1 MMQKSSSRLKDQSK
15 KSVYKILNEHLNP
28 EKDAQAFIKL
38 NGIEAI
44 TATAKFL
51 TRSIESIINAWAQ
64 INSREKIFLLGSI
77 ITFLF
82 AFALGAV
89 RRFFMVPVSNIP
101 AQGSTLMQYKLL
113 FLLLFIVFTW
123 SFFISLAIGQTKNET
138 ATIESTFNKIESDQE
153 GDKECVRE
161 LSNFSKYELKSAKEQ
176 IGLHIKSIQL
186 REKTSSSLLP
196 LFAIALVVLAID
208 LLNIPIRFLTNNLL
222 HGTVTG
228 ASGFVAIVLP
238 GLKLWIDS
246 NLQTRLV
253 LFERCLVI
261 LERALATK
269 D

>member
-1 MMQKSSSRLKDQSK
+1 MAPAPD
-15 KSVYKILNEHLNP
+15 
-28 EKDAQAFIKL
+28 
-38 NGIEAI
+38 
-44 TATAKFL
+44 
-51 TRSIESIINAWAQ
+51 
-64 INSREKIFLLGSI
+64 
-77 ITFLF
+77 
-82 AFALGAV
+82 
-89 RRFFMVPVSNIP
+89 IP
-101 AQGSTLMQYKLL
+101 AQGSVLMQYKLL

-123 SFFISLAIGQTKNET
+123 SFFISLAIRQTKSKT
-138 ATIESTFNKIESDQE
+138 ATIENTFNKIERDQE
-153 GDKECVRE
+153 EDKECVRV
-161 LSNFSKYELKSAKEQ
+161 LSNFSKHELKSAKEQ

-196 LFAIALVVLAID
+196 LFAIALVVLGID
-208 LLNIPIRFLTNNLL
+208 LLNVPIHFLTNNLL
-222 HGTVTG
+222 HGTVVG